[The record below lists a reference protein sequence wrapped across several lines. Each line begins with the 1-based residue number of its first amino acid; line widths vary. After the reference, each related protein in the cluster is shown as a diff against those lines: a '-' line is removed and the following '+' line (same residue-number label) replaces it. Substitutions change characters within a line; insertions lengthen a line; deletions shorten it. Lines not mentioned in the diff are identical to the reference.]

1 MKMKKF
7 FILILLFTSAI
18 VNAQSN
24 NFVFMFDN
32 SGSMS
37 GYYRESNSAF
47 KLFAKALIKNSLK
60 PNDNAAVMLFTKSDA
75 ARKLESPKVIFNG
88 ASANFNADAV
98 MKDFNLMRGNDG
110 DFGTTDLIQ
119 ALDNGI
125 ASLDGSTGIIWLVTD
140 NINDNSGTGDS
151 SYLNTLAFYNRL
163 RSDNNIKKI
172 LLYPIPE
179 KVTEVGYT
187 SLGYVAYAIVY
198 SRENLSQQDL
208 ETYDKQI
215 RNVGIKQ
222 KAITLKPQDIGTIV
236 LQPKVATGRITENK
250 LYFDGKTLRGFGFGE
265 GEKVKETF
273 NDLSLKSNLYPYII
287 KSANLNVHL
296 EDFKSSDYSVKSIGT
311 QQITPSTVSNV
322 SPEGEVTGFNLI
334 FNLPEITPTFS
345 FNTIFKEDFS
355 IGGNL
360 VLEVSQTD
368 IALDQNYIN
377 SFKELFAL
385 QSIPEIFQPS
395 LKDKKIITTIP
406 LEIRMKY
413 GPWRLFVLIGLISL
427 VVLALIF
434 IVIMIMK
441 KKCFTLVIDNR
452 DEQDICLS
460 AVSTFNVSHNYSLN
474 LGTLKK
480 SLFGKINFTYSKFTT
495 EPGRTIVMADN
506 LPVPVEYED
515 ENLRK
520 TSVQIMIKETDT
532 KVSNEVS
539 YMDGNGGIY

>member
-1 MKMKKF
+1 MKRFFVLLF
-7 FILILLFTSAI
+7 FISSIIAE
-18 VNAQSN
+18 AKDGG

-47 KLFAKALIKNSLK
+47 KLFAKALMKNSLK
-60 PNDNAAVMLFTKSDA
+60 PGDNASVMLFTKSDA
-75 ARKLESPKVIFNG
+75 SRKIESPKTIFSG
-88 ASANFNADAV
+88 SASTFNADGV
-98 MKDFNLMRGNDG
+98 IKDFNLMRGKDG
-110 DFGTTDLIQ
+110 DFGTTDLIE
-119 ALDNGI
+119 ALDKGI
-125 ASLDGSTGIIWLVTD
+125 ASLDGNTGIIWLITD
-140 NINDNSGTGDS
+140 NINDNSGSGDS
-151 SYLNTLAFYNRL
+151 SYFNTLSFYQRL
-163 RSDNNIKKI
+163 RGDVNIKKI

-187 SLGYVAYAIVY
+187 SLGYVVYAIVY
-198 SRENLSQQDL
+198 SKENFSQLHL
-208 ETYDKQI
+208 EAYDKII
-215 RNVGIKQ
+215 RDAGIKQ

-236 LQPKVATGRITENK
+236 LQPKVAVGRITEGK
-250 LYFDGKTLRGFGFGE
+250 LFFDGKVLRGFGFEE

-296 EDFKSSDYSVKSIGT
+296 EDFKSSDYSVKSLGT

-322 SPEGEVTGFNLI
+322 SPEGEVTGFSLI

-377 SFKELFAL
+377 SFKDLFAL

-395 LKDKKIITTIP
+395 LKDKKIVTSIP
-406 LEIRMKY
+406 LEITMNY

-427 VVLALIF
+427 IVLILVF
-434 IVIMIMK
+434 FVIMIMRK
-441 KKCFTLVIDNR
+441 KHFTLVIDNK
-452 DEQDICLS
+452 DEQDISLS
-460 AVSTFNVSHNYSLN
+460 AFSSYDVSYNYSLN

-480 SLFGKINFTYSKFTT
+480 TLMGQIKFTYSKFTT
-495 EPGRTIVMADN
+495 EPGRTTIMRDN
-506 LPVPVEYED
+506 LPVLIEYED
-515 ENLRK
+515 DNLKK
-520 TSVQIMIKETDT
+520 TSVQIMIKEG
-532 KVSNEVS
+532 
-539 YMDGNGGIY
+539 DGKASESTFSSQDGGIY